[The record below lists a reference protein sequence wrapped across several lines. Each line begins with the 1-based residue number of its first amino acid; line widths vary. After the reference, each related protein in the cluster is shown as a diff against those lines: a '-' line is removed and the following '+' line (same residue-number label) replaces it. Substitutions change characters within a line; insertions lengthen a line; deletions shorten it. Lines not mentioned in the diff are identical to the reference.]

1 MTALSPSEGLWTT
14 FERGFLH
21 VLFGISLCFGLLCAA
36 QGEEYP
42 SRVVRIIVP
51 YTAGSPN
58 DLLARVIS
66 QELQSRLGQP
76 FVVENK
82 PGGGTSIGTKV
93 FATSA
98 ADGYTLLFSS
108 SSLIV
113 DPILNHREDL
123 SFAKEFTPVATI
135 ATTPWLLATSPR
147 LPAKT
152 LKEFIAYV
160 RAHSGMVNFGFAQG
174 TAAQLVG
181 DRFKVL
187 TNANILDVPY
197 KGGSEAISDFLGG
210 RIQMLTPTPSTS
222 LSFIRSGQMLALAT
236 TNDTRIMNLPD
247 VPTFRESGLPGL
259 TLEFWAGVFAP
270 NDTSSVIIK
279 RLNAAINAA
288 LRSERIKDEMNKL
301 GFAPKGGA
309 PEELTRL
316 IAEEIPRWTEIV
328 NSTAADS
335 R

>member
-1 MTALSPSEGLWTT
+1 MTLLLPSESPRSTFKRGLL
-14 FERGFLH
+14 RIL
-21 VLFGISLCFGLLCAA
+21 LGISLCFGILCAA
-36 QGEEYP
+36 HSDEYP

-58 DLLARVIS
+58 DLLARLIA
-66 QELQSRLGQP
+66 QDLQSRLGEP

-82 PGGGTSIGTKV
+82 PGGGTSIGTRF

-113 DPILNHREDL
+113 DPIINHREDL
-123 SFAKEFTPVATI
+123 KFAKDFAPVATV
-135 ATTPWLLATSPR
+135 ATTSWLLATSPR

-152 LKEFIAYV
+152 LKDFVAYV
-160 RAHSGMVNFGFAQG
+160 RAYPGTVNFGFAQG

-197 KGGSEAISDFLGG
+197 RGGSEAISDFLGG
-210 RIQMLTPTPSTS
+210 RVQMLTPTPSTS
-222 LSFIRSGQMLALAT
+222 LSFIRSGQMLSLAT
-236 TNDTRIMNLPD
+236 TNKTRITALPD
-247 VPTFRESGLPGL
+247 VPTFRESGLPEL

-270 NDTSSVIIK
+270 SGTSSAIVDK
-279 RLNAAINAA
+279 LNTVINAS
-288 LRSERIKDEMNKL
+288 LQSPMITTDMNKL
-301 GFAPKGGA
+301 GFEPTGGSS
-309 PEELTRL
+309 EELATL
-316 IAEEIPRWTEIV
+316 IAQEIPRWTEIV
-328 NSTAADS
+328 NSTGADNH
-335 R
+335 

>member
-1 MTALSPSEGLWTT
+1 MTLLLLGESPRSTFKRGLL
-14 FERGFLH
+14 RI
-21 VLFGISLCFGLLCAA
+21 LFGILLCFGILGAA
-36 QGEEYP
+36 HGDDYP
-42 SRVVRIIVP
+42 SRVVKIIVP

-58 DLLARVIS
+58 DLLARLIA
-66 QELQSRLGQP
+66 QDLQSRLGEP

-82 PGGGTSIGTKV
+82 PGGGTSIGTRF

-113 DPILNHREDL
+113 DPLLNHREDL
-123 SFAKEFTPVATI
+123 KFAKDFAPVATVA
-135 ATTPWLLATSPR
+135 ATSWLLATSSR

-152 LKEFIAYV
+152 LKEFVAYI
-160 RAHSGMVNFGFAQG
+160 RAHPGTVNFGFAQG

-236 TNDTRIMNLPD
+236 TNKTRIADLPD
-247 VPTFRESGLPGL
+247 VPTFLEFGLPEL
-259 TLEFWAGVFAP
+259 TLGFWAGVFAP
-270 NDTSSVIIK
+270 NGTPSAIVDK
-279 RLNAAINAA
+279 LNTAINTG
-288 LRSERIKDEMNKL
+288 LRSAMIKADMNKL
-301 GFAPKGGA
+301 GFEPKGGSS
-309 PEELTRL
+309 EELATL

-328 NSTAADS
+328 NSIGADN